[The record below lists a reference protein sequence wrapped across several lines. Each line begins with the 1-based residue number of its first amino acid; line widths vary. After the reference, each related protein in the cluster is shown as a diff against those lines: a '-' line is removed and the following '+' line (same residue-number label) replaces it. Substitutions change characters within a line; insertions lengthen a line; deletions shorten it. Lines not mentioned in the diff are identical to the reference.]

1 MQISIYCC
9 CWETGLSCSFYVLGL
24 QVNCKILF
32 IENSLRL
39 PQMFI
44 ESMLFA
50 RHVGES
56 EDKLDADLALTL
68 GVGEGRV
75 QIFYKC
81 EGERFSALIQN
92 AEHYL
97 F

>member
-9 CWETGLSCSFYVLGL
+9 CWETRLSCSFYVLGL

-32 IENSLRL
+32 IENSLCL

-50 RHVGES
+50 RHMGET
-56 EDKLDADLALTL
+56 EDKLDADLAFTL

-75 QIFYKC
+75 QIVCKC
-81 EGERFSALIQN
+81 EGEHFSA
-92 AEHYL
+92 
-97 F
+97 